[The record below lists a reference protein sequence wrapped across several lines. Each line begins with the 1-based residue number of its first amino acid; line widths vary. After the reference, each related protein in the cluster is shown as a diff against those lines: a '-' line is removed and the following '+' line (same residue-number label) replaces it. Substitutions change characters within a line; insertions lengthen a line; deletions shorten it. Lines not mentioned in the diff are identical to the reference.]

1 MNVGLGH
8 MANEIGT
15 ALGLSIGA
23 TNLAAVAA
31 DHAITRKPVLTLYQ
45 DRSPEVGIPAENPRL
60 DRPGLVLTGFVNRV
74 ADPRG
79 VVAADGSV
87 HRSEDLIADAMRA
100 LAYAATGGRGLPE
113 SIAVTYPAHWESAAV
128 DAVGAALS
136 STSEWSNRARPLLL
150 IPDAAAALLAV
161 RTSPGIPLNGT
172 VAVCDFGGSGTSIT
186 FMRADGDY
194 QALAPTV
201 RLHDFSGDLIDQ
213 ALLSA
218 VISNMPSTASFDP
231 AGTVAI
237 GSLSRLRTG
246 CRSAKENL
254 SSSTATT
261 LTDGLTG
268 EVRVTR
274 ADLDDAIRAPLE
286 RFVSALENA
295 VAHNGIH
302 DLVAVV
308 SAGGGANIPAITT
321 TLSRHFRVPVVTTP
335 RPHLAAAT
343 GAALRAAHGPG
354 QADATAS
361 ALAAPATATRR
372 APLRPVPAPVADAPQ
387 PEATATAQAAPA
399 GQTAGAAAVQAW
411 SQTGHQ
417 TQATSAGA
425 DQEPAA
431 STTRK
436 RRRFPLPVIAA
447 IVGTAAAAALVGT
460 AVMIGLNSASQSATT
475 PAPGATSSP
484 APAPANTAT
493 ATAQPP
499 SPTEE
504 APPASTTTPTDT
516 NPPANTETPST
527 SVPSA
532 KPQQGP
538 PAIAAP
544 ARPAIPRIPE
554 VPPIPGLDEPIP
566 GLDRVNQVIQGIG
579 GDLGIRGIPQLAPQ
593 LGTTR

>member
-1 MNVGLGH
+1 
-8 MANEIGT
+8 MANGIGT

-23 TNLAAVAA
+23 TNLAAIIA
-31 DHAITRKPVLTLYQ
+31 DRAVTRKPVLTLYP
-45 DRSPEVGIPAENPRL
+45 DRSPEVGVPAENPRL

-87 HRSEDLIADAMRA
+87 HRSDVVIADAMRA
-100 LAYAATGGRGLPE
+100 LAYAVTGGRALPE
-113 SIAVTYPAHWESAAV
+113 SVAVTYPAHWPSAAV
-128 DAVGAALS
+128 DAVGGALS
-136 STSEWSNRARPLLL
+136 SLSEWSNRTRPLLL

-161 RTSPGIPLNGT
+161 RTSPGVPSDGT

-246 CRSAKENL
+246 CRSAKEFL
-254 SSSTATT
+254 SSCTVTT
-261 LTDGLTG
+261 LADGLTG

-274 ADLDDAIRAPLE
+274 TELDEAIRTPLD
-286 RFVSALENA
+286 RFVAMLENA
-295 VAHNGIH
+295 LARNGIG

-308 SAGGGANIPAITT
+308 SVGGGAYIPAITT
-321 TLSRHFRVPVVTTP
+321 TLSQYFRVPVVTTP

-343 GAALRAAHGPG
+343 GAAIRAAHGPG
-354 QADATAS
+354 EFDATA
-361 ALAAPATATRR
+361 AVTAQAAPAA
-372 APLRPVPAPVADAPQ
+372 
-387 PEATATAQAAPA
+387 ATAQAAPA
-399 GQTAGAAAVQAW
+399 AVTGAAPAQAW
-411 SQTGHQ
+411 SQTGQ
-417 TQATSAGA
+417 QSQAAPLA
-425 DQEPAA
+425 ALEPESPPGPAE
-431 STTRK
+431 TTPK
-436 RRRFPLPVIAA
+436 RRRLRLPVVAA
-447 IVGTAAAAALVGT
+447 IVGTAAAVLLVGT
-460 AVMIGLNSASQSATT
+460 ALAIGLTSADKSATT
-475 PAPGATSSP
+475 PAPGVTTSRP
-484 APAPANTAT
+484 APPPVNTV
-493 ATAQPP
+493 TAQPP
-499 SPTEE
+499 PSEE
-504 APPASTTTPTDT
+504 APAPSTTDT
-516 NPPANTETPST
+516 NPPASTETPST

-538 PAIAAP
+538 PAVAAP

-554 VPPIPGLDEPIP
+554 VPALPSIPGVNEPIP
-566 GLDRVNQVIQGIG
+566 GLDRVNQIIQGIG
-579 GDLGIRGIPQLAPQ
+579 GDLGIGGIPQLAPQ